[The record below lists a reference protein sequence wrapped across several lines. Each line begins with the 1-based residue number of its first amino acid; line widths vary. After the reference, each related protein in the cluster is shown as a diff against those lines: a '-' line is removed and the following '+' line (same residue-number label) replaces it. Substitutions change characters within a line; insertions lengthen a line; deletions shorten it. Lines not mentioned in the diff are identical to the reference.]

1 MNKTFFYAH
10 KMLALYGY
18 RKAFSFFI
26 NAQFHQKAFVPWFD
40 FIEKKLPENIP
51 DDVKI
56 RLATRP
62 AFRFVDRK
70 FSATGRIEALTN
82 HYTMLTQRFSPVA
95 VSEFLNGFQLAEI
108 TGQSGKKYVV
118 RMESEITKE
127 GVMRIRLMDPEA
139 NRPLAILAGVIG
151 LDSDSQPVF
160 MVGML
165 RGPGRGLNDSKQM
178 VVDATRDMK
187 GLRPKQAVVH
197 AAAALA
203 EWFHAG
209 EIIAPS
215 TDNQIAIMNWF
226 KGRKIL
232 ADHDTFWQEFV
243 KDAAADGSYHLPLPL
258 PRRNVADVQ
267 QKRRKDWL
275 LRYEKIDGMG
285 AEVKVTLDGLM
296 RRSKDSIAV

>member
-1 MNKTFFYAH
+1 MMNKPFFYAR

-26 NAQFHQKAFVPWFD
+26 NAQFHLKAFVPWFD

-51 DDVKI
+51 DDVKV

-70 FSATGRIEALTN
+70 FSATGRIEALTS
-82 HYTMLTQRFSPVA
+82 HYTMLTQRFSPAAVA
-95 VSEFLNGFQLAEI
+95 EFLNGCQLAEI
-108 TGQSGKKYVV
+108 TGQSGKKYALNVGT
-118 RMESEITKE
+118 EITKE
-127 GVMRIRLMDPEA
+127 GVLRIRLMDPEA

-151 LDSDSQPVF
+151 LDSGSRPVF

-178 VVDATRDMK
+178 VVDATRDLK

-203 EWFHAG
+203 EWFRAG

-232 ADHDTFWQEFV
+232 ADHDTFWQEFA
-243 KDAAADGSYHLPLPL
+243 KDPAPDGSYHLPLPL

-275 LRYEKIDGMG
+275 LRYEKIDGMSAQVKG
-285 AEVKVTLDGLM
+285 ALDGLADQ
-296 RRSKDSIAV
+296 RKTAA